1 MLMTQLYTS
10 FSIKDS
16 DASVRSVSDCITDI
30 KAWMK
35 SNLLMLND
43 SKTEVLLLGTK
54 QQLNKL
60 GKLEINVGSANIKPC
75 TKVRNLCVIFD
86 NNMTMEDHVNSIC
99 KTSYFY
105 IRLLGKLRKFLDKET
120 GAMITHAFVTSRL
133 DYCNS
138 LLYGISST
146 LATKLQHVLNTAA
159 RIVTRTRIGMHIT
172 PVLKSLHWLPVVQ
185 RCAFKTALLTF
196 KVIHG
201 LAPSYLCELISYRST
216 TRDLRSINNVLLD
229 VPKSTSCIGSRAF
242 IFSAPKLWNS
252 LPEDVRTC
260 VSLSIFKTKLK
271 TYLFRE
277 AFG

>member
-75 TKVRNLCVIFD
+75 TKVRNLGVIFD